1 MPNVIPWDSIIASV
15 VTVVVAVIGSSWFST
30 WMQNKSK
37 YSNRALMKRMD
48 DMEYKNEQEK
58 ANAARRRILDFDGEL
73 RRNVPH
79 TEEQWNNILEDVDFY
94 LNYCRNHPE
103 YQNTKA
109 TAAIKHIKGMYQE
122 RLKNN
127 DFLK

>member
-1 MPNVIPWDSIIASV
+1 MNIPWDKILTSF
-15 VTVVVAVIGSSWFST
+15 VTIVAAVIGSSWFST
-30 WMQNKSK
+30 WMQSRSK
-37 YSNRALMKRMD
+37 YSNKALMKRMD

-58 ANAARRRILDFDGEL
+58 ANSTRRRILDFDGEL
-73 RRNVPH
+73 RRKVDH

-94 LNYCRNHPE
+94 INYCHSHPE

-109 TAAIKHIKGMYQE
+109 TAAIQHVTETYKEH
-122 RLKNN
+122 LKNN